1 MNRSKWSLR
10 RLILGLS
17 VEDAQSKFDTPK
29 SRSILR
35 VAHERYNQGI
45 YHELQVAQRQR
56 NGLAPER
63 KCHISRFTKPSV
75 PGFQAYMKG
84 SPDDFLIREVWNG
97 DNDSVAGESGAART
111 KDKVALSHSSAISNV
126 PAVSQ
131 KIKQEQEA
139 FKRAKSLILKT
150 LASTLQL
157 IMENVLA
164 ELKARRQSGALLS
177 KEHQASVVDRLIS
190 EVSESGVKSYK
201 SLSSSSHLLEPVEM
215 AVTLFGRKD
224 AAEMQA
230 FTSGA
235 FCVPA
240 AEGDVSYSL
249 WVAGGIVASEEVM
262 KDFPFHLAKFIA
274 PEKRSSP
281 SLSHRLPRVE
291 VKIYFS
297 SELFQ
302 LEKTVGQS
310 GVRMLRSFIGKTMMK
325 QHEPTPTS
333 TTLLLAASGNE
344 RDLYNIY
351 DSSYDNSEIRI
362 PWIRKMIT
370 KVSTVTG
377 VVFSA
382 EDSDENPSVDRMRA
396 SVSSVWRAWG
406 HLVKDLH
413 VHGDL
418 DYLYVSISRRQ
429 EWQDNDAYISELKKL
444 EAARDAEESA
454 GPLVETSNVAR
465 TLILSSASAFAA
477 AGVAGKARKLYLPIS
492 ADFVVVECTLER
504 KGLPHNMVVED
515 IVSTLTE
522 MQQEQMEMQRL
533 CVLDAMATEVEE
545 SEAKL
550 STSTAAVRNREK
562 IVPVLYEPKVV
573 VSHAGT
579 LESGTHSFQRV
590 RIRGSCLAH
599 VEALAAALQDE
610 AGSYFT
616 DRTLP
621 CTTASAAVATASSSR
636 DHNDHAGL
644 WSLPENLSFRAVRAP
659 SSQQRLVGH
668 NAPPACTVG
677 EKLGD
682 ATSRSCHARSQ
693 TITLA
698 ADSSAL
704 ITDDER
710 QFWKENYYRLS
721 GMKVIYHDRVDAA
734 DALGQS
740 WQSLPPRVHEHLA
753 LLNRRLVPGG
763 SAAGSST
770 TTAGSEQDDVGGTL
784 ISSKR
789 KRKRGGKKKTKWSAT
804 DKKEMPAAAAVGLAP
819 EKLFEYLCTD
829 MEAESARYDLRAG
842 DCTGYDYLLNLRRI
856 PDKHLPLVAPA
867 VTSVA
872 SKGFINYFGPQRFAS
887 YTRMNMHPGLH
898 LLKGEFR
905 AAAHILV
912 QQFYLNVA
920 AEAERKR
927 TGQAFPRMQALQG
940 YGGARLPDF
949 LRSGTHRSVAEHGTP
964 MHRVLYNALQAS
976 ALLGGD
982 DGLDGG
988 IGLNGQGIGSCEP
1001 RRVPLTAASGQ
1012 HYGRGQSRTSG
1023 TVANLKRN
1031 AAPSARVS
1039 TTEGDDDDPCA
1050 EAFLRVIG
1058 PRACAMLIQEFL
1070 SFLWN
1075 DIVNQRL
1082 QRYGT
1087 FTLLPGDLVR
1097 AGGVAATAV
1106 QESHEGGGATAS
1118 PLVYVSRGEIDRG
1131 VFSVWDLTL
1140 PLPGADIQLPQNHT
1154 EDLYVVTL
1162 QRYGLP
1168 FDPELRQWRCFKPSP
1183 LAHHGGEPLRARV
1196 AAEDGS
1202 PSCAPRSPYYNLT
1215 STFLLMEEEL
1225 SSRTPCTDALPL
1237 YGERHGGHL
1246 GAGDCTLKADVGLD
1260 AVDLRPDLRAGGG
1273 NLLGVTIAA
1282 SYRHALVRPNADMM
1296 QWRLLKGVVG
1306 DPYQRWGLA
1315 TRAQVRALDLG
1326 QVANTSFP
1334 ADVES
1339 AWIPSSSCSA
1349 ATSVNGCGVPQLLNV
1364 ESGLS
1369 PERGEDDA
1377 DAGAVMETN
1386 SHPIAPPGAEA
1397 SQRAR
1402 LTRDVGP
1409 FSTAAARR
1417 ATGYLHHRQWNGT
1430 SQLLR
1435 APPSVGNSLTSSSE
1449 TKQQLLRRR
1458 RAPPAPSWLP
1468 RHHGSTLQLHLHLP
1482 AGVYPG
1488 MLVRELLKMD
1498 VNTPDVVDLD
1508 RAASSSCTDHRAH
1521 SWQDLTA
1528 DQRATYQKW
1537 IAKRRQQR
1545 RFLQQPRAISLAL
1558 LHQQIFRS
1566 SGIRQSLLPTLRSY
1580 DSVSK

>member
-17 VEDAQSKFDTPK
+17 VEDAQSKFDTPE
-29 SRSILR
+29 SRSLLR

-45 YHELQVAQRQR
+45 YHELQVAQRER

-84 SPDDFLIREVWNG
+84 SPDDYIIREVWND
-97 DNDSVAGESGAART
+97 DNDAVLGANGPARMNDGMT
-111 KDKVALSHSSAISNV
+111 LSHSSAISSV
-126 PAVSQ
+126 PMVSP
-131 KIKQEQEA
+131 KIKQEQDA
-139 FKRAKSLILKT
+139 FRRSKSLILKT
-150 LASTLQL
+150 LASALQL

-164 ELKARRQSGALLS
+164 ELKSRRQSGALLS
-177 KEHQASVVDRLIS
+177 KEHQTSVVNRLIS
-190 EVSESGVKSYK
+190 EVPESGARSYK
-201 SLSSSSHLLEPVEM
+201 SLSSASHLLEPVEM

-224 AAEMQA
+224 TAEMQA
-230 FTSGA
+230 FNSGNFA
-235 FCVPA
+235 VPA
-240 AEGDVSYSL
+240 AEGDISYSL
-249 WVAGGIVASEEVM
+249 WVAGGIVASKELME
-262 KDFPFHLAKFIA
+262 DFPFHLAKFVA
-274 PEKRSSP
+274 PEKKPPP

-297 SELFQ
+297 PELFQ
-302 LEKTVGQS
+302 LEKAIGQS

-333 TTLLLAASGNE
+333 ATLLLAASGGD

-351 DSSYDNSEIRI
+351 DASRNDGEVRI
-362 PWIRKMIT
+362 PWVRKMVT

-406 HLVKDLH
+406 HLIKDLH

-418 DYLYVSISRRQ
+418 DYLYISISRRQ
-429 EWQDNDAYISELKKL
+429 EWEDNDAYISELKKL
-444 EAARDAEESA
+444 EAARDAEEAA
-454 GPLVETSNVAR
+454 GPLVETSNIAR
-465 TLILSSASAFAA
+465 TLSLSGASTFSA

-545 SEAKL
+545 SETKL
-550 STSTAAVRNREK
+550 GSIASAVRNREK

-579 LESGTHSFQRV
+579 LENGTHSFQRV

-599 VEALAAALQDE
+599 IEALAVALQDE
-610 AGSYFT
+610 TGAYFT

-621 CTTASAAVATASSSR
+621 FSTASAALTAAGSSGGQ
-636 DHNDHAGL
+636 NDDAGV
-644 WSLPENLSFRAVRAP
+644 WSLPKNLSFRAVRAP
-659 SSQQRLVGH
+659 SSQQLLIGH
-668 NAPPACTVG
+668 KAPPASVVG
-677 EKLGD
+677 DRLGNP
-682 ATSRSCHARSQ
+682 TSPSRHARSQ
-693 TITLA
+693 TLTLS

-704 ITDDER
+704 VTDDEH

-721 GMKVIYHDRVDAA
+721 GLKVIYHDRVDAA

-753 LLNRRLVPGG
+753 LMNRRLAPGD

-770 TTAGSEQDDVGGTL
+770 TAADPDQDDVTDT
-784 ISSKR
+784 ITSAKR
-789 KRKRGGKKKTKWSAT
+789 KRKRGGKKKTKRT
-804 DKKEMPAAAAVGLAP
+804 AVGRSEATAATAIGLSP

-842 DCTGYDYLLNLRRI
+842 DCTRYDYLLNLRRI
-856 PDKHLPLVAPA
+856 PDKHLSLVSPA

-905 AAAHILV
+905 AAAHVLV
-912 QQFYLNVA
+912 QQFYLDA
-920 AEAERKR
+920 ALEAERQR

-940 YGGARLPDF
+940 YGGARVPDF
-949 LRSGTHRSVAEHGTP
+949 LRSGTRRSVAELGTP

-976 ALLGGD
+976 ALLGDD
-982 DGLDGG
+982 DGLVNDSD
-988 IGLNGQGIGSCEP
+988 LNGLDIGSNEP
-1001 RRVPLTAASGQ
+1001 RRGSLAAASGQ
-1012 HYGRGQSRTSG
+1012 RCGRGQPCTSG
-1023 TVANLKRN
+1023 
-1031 AAPSARVS
+1031 AAGSLNRDAAAASVS
-1039 TTEGDDDDPCA
+1039 STGSDDDPCA

-1097 AGGVAATAV
+1097 AGGVAAAAA
-1106 QESHEGGGATAS
+1106 HDGREGDGVTPS
-1118 PLVYVSRGEIDRG
+1118 PLVYASRGEIERG

-1140 PLPGADIQLPQNHT
+1140 PLPGADIRLPQNHT

-1162 QRYGLP
+1162 RRYGLP

-1183 LAHHGGEPLRARV
+1183 LAHEGGEPARA
-1196 AAEDGS
+1196 DSGS
-1202 PSCAPRSPYYNLT
+1202 ASGAPLSPYYNLT
-1215 STFLLMEEEL
+1215 STFVLMEEEL
-1225 SSRTPCTDALPL
+1225 SSRTPSTDALPF
-1237 YGERHGGHL
+1237 YGELQGGRFGGVHG
-1246 GAGDCTLKADVGLD
+1246 TPKADAGLD
-1260 AVDLRPDLRAGGG
+1260 VADLRPDLRAGSG
-1273 NLLGVTIAA
+1273 NSLGLTICA

-1306 DPYQRWGLA
+1306 DPYQRWGLT
-1315 TRAQVRALDLG
+1315 TRAQVRSLDAA
-1326 QVANTSFP
+1326 QVASASVP
-1334 ADVES
+1334 ANVGP
-1339 AWIPSSSCSA
+1339 AWISPSSCGA
-1349 ATSVNGCGVPQLLNV
+1349 LTSVNGCGVPQLLHVVSGVSPDKGEV
-1364 ESGLS
+1364 EEEPDGSARIDTNLRPGVLT
-1369 PERGEDDA
+1369 
-1377 DAGAVMETN
+1377 GAKV
-1386 SHPIAPPGAEA
+1386 
-1397 SQRAR
+1397 SQRESS
-1402 LTRDVGP
+1402 TRGAGP
-1409 FSTAAARR
+1409 LSTAAARR
-1417 ATGYLHHRQWNGT
+1417 AAGYRHPRRWNGT

-1435 APPSVGNSLTSSSE
+1435 APSSAGKSLASSSE
-1449 TKQQLLRRR
+1449 TKQLLRRRR

-1468 RHHGSTLQLHLHLP
+1468 RHHGSMLQLHLRLP

-1508 RAASSSCTDHRAH
+1508 RAASSSCTDRRAQ

-1528 DQRATYQKW
+1528 DQRETYQKW